1 MTSAAA
7 TGTAEKDPQFAY
19 TLARGLDVLRA
30 FDGSVAELG
39 NREIAQRIGIA
50 RSTVARLTR
59 TLAMLGYLQY
69 DAARARYRMGAAL
82 LTLAYPLLAQLPIR
96 QIARP
101 LLQKMANIAH
111 GSVSLAMNQGA
122 HMVLIESCV
131 GPDAVTRPDIGA
143 TRDLVSTSLG
153 FAYLAGLEGPKRSAL
168 LNQVLPS
175 AVVADAMPRSTVLAR
190 IKQEVGRYQK
200 SGFCVAQH
208 GPGST
213 LAVAVHVR
221 GPNGELMA
229 VNCAVALHLADA
241 RRMELE
247 IGPRLVGLARDLE
260 NLLGT
265 AA

>member
-1 MTSAAA
+1 MKPSAD
-7 TGTAEKDPQFAY
+7 TGVAEKDPQFAY

-59 TLAMLGYLQY
+59 TLSMLGYLQY
-69 DAARARYRMGAAL
+69 DADRARYRMGAAL

-101 LLQKMANIAH
+101 LLQKLANLAH
-111 GSVSLAMNQGA
+111 GSVSLAMNQGV

-143 TRDLVSTSLG
+143 TRELVSTSLG
-153 FAYLAGLEGPKRSAL
+153 FAYLAAMEEPRRSAL
-168 LNQVLPS
+168 LGQALPGTV
-175 AVVADAMPRSTVLAR
+175 AAEVVSRTTVLAR
-190 IKQEVGRYQK
+190 IRQEISRYQK
-200 SGFCVAQH
+200 SGFCIAQH

-213 LAVAVHVR
+213 MAVAVPVR
-221 GPNGELMA
+221 GLNGESMA
-229 VNCAVALHLADA
+229 VNCAVALHLADVK
-241 RRMELE
+241 RMELE
-247 IGPRLVGLARDLE
+247 VGPRLVGLARDLE

-265 AA
+265 AV

>member
-1 MTSAAA
+1 MPSADTRA
-7 TGTAEKDPQFAY
+7 AEKDPQFAY
-19 TLARGLDVLRA
+19 TLSRGLDVLRA
-30 FDGSVAELG
+30 FDGSMAELG
-39 NREIAQRIGIA
+39 NREIAKRTGIA

-69 DAARARYRMGAAL
+69 DADRARYRMGAAL

-101 LLQKMANIAH
+101 LLQKLANLAH

-143 TRDLVSTSLG
+143 TRELVSTSLG
-153 FAYLAGLEGPKRSAL
+153 LAYLAGSDESKRSAL
-168 LNQVLPS
+168 LSQVLPNS
-175 AVVADAMPRSTVLAR
+175 VVPDAVPRSTLLAC
-190 IKQEVGRYQK
+190 IMQEINRYQK
-200 SGFCVAQH
+200 SGFCVAPH
-208 GPGST
+208 GPGSL
-213 LAVAVHVR
+213 LAVAVPVR
-221 GPNGELMA
+221 APNGELMA
-229 VNCAVALHLADA
+229 INCAVALHLADA
-241 RRMELE
+241 QRMELE

-265 AA
+265 AT